1 MKIKAVRQ
9 ITVATLDR
17 VPPGEGR
24 KACLRALRAPLLA
37 AFDIYKSNVYY
48 GIVKEND
55 ADRAA
60 VLAWYQ
66 ALLDLD
72 ERAVKSP
79 PTAVAKYG
87 EGAGV

>member
-1 MKIKAVRQ
+1 MKIKAVRP
-9 ITVATLDR
+9 IDASALDR
-17 VPPGEGR
+17 TQAGAG
-24 KACLRALRAPLLA
+24 KQACLRALRAPLLA

-48 GIVKEND
+48 GIVKESERD
-55 ADRAA
+55 HAA

-72 ERAVKSP
+72 EGAVKNP
-79 PTAVAKYG
+79 PAAVLKYR